1 MRKGMRT
8 AHLVWTALPL
18 AACSST
24 TFVHVA
30 PLDPPA
36 EIRREPISLHR
47 APLSPDM
54 GRVVLDLVQGR
65 ASVVEEREAGGVR
78 LACAATPC
86 IDDVA
91 PGAHRY
97 WLIPQDGVVE
107 IGQDGVVLSKDGV
120 YPAPTEARVEVER
133 GTTRNLRAS
142 LGRTEVHRTIPP
154 GRAIGWTLFA
164 TGLAIAILGVATGAS
179 AARGS
184 PDGETAIGLA
194 ELGVGVLTLG
204 GALFLSSLNDNV
216 TVRDHPGRARQ
227 WIAP

>member
-36 EIRREPISLHR
+36 ETRREPISLHR

-65 ASVVEEREAGGVR
+65 ASVVEEREAGGAR

-91 PGAHRY
+91 PGAHRS
-97 WLIPQDGVVE
+97 WLIPQDALVE
-107 IGQDGVVLSKDGV
+107 IGQDGVVLSKNGV

-154 GRAIGWTLFA
+154 ANAIGRNS
-164 TGLAIAILGVATGAS
+164 IA
-179 AARGS
+179 
-184 PDGETAIGLA
+184 
-194 ELGVGVLTLG
+194 
-204 GALFLSSLNDNV
+204 
-216 TVRDHPGRARQ
+216 PGRPRAV
-227 WIAP
+227 PG